1 MLANSY
7 SSELDMDA
15 GDAPSLQSYFESNPG
30 YVPWTGA
37 EGADSRVVA
46 DNTSNTQYVNP
57 WHGSLPGPD
66 YDDPTMF
73 GADGAEIDWSSFGPL
88 PSSSHQ
94 HHHNNNTWG
103 HPDPSPVDYFTSGL
117 PASPGGLY
125 TASSVWGSHDQPLY
139 SPHSEAPPLIPAH
152 HAPLVRS
159 VSAENGLSA
168 GSSLDFIR
176 RPNLK
181 HGGSSS
187 EPTSPGNMVLVS
199 SSPVAAALPS
209 NTTKPKR
216 AHKAKAKSV
225 SASKSDAKS
234 KKAAGS
240 CTSSSSHPQQQ
251 RGSSSSSSKRKS
263 QSPPLTPG
271 GTPATAAASAEQIR
285 KEAWR
290 ICKAEALEM
299 SQRRIM
305 LIEHERG
312 ALERETQKLQVNIG
326 RMREAVSREE
336 ASLRDAVLKA
346 ESLARSY

>member
-1 MLANSY
+1 
-7 SSELDMDA
+7 
-15 GDAPSLQSYFESNPG
+15 
-30 YVPWTGA
+30 
-37 EGADSRVVA
+37 
-46 DNTSNTQYVNP
+46 
-57 WHGSLPGPD
+57 
-66 YDDPTMF
+66 MF
-73 GADGAEIDWSSFGPL
+73 GADGAEIDWSSFGPM
-88 PSSSHQ
+88 PSSH
-94 HHHNNNTWG
+94 HHHNTWS

-125 TASSVWGSHDQPLY
+125 AAGSVWGSHDQPLY
-139 SPHSEAPPLIPAH
+139 SPHSEAPPFIATHHTPLI
-152 HAPLVRS
+152 RS

-168 GSSLDFIR
+168 GSGLDFTR

-187 EPTSPGNMVLVS
+187 EPASPGNMALVS

-225 SASKSDAKS
+225 SASKSDARS
-234 KKAAGS
+234 KRAAGS
-240 CTSSSSHPQQQ
+240 SISSSHPQQQ
-251 RGSSSSSSKRKS
+251 SGSSSKRKS

-271 GTPATAAASAEQIR
+271 GTPAAAAASAEQIR

-326 RMREAVSREE
+326 RMREAVNREE
-336 ASLRDAVLKA
+336 ANLRDAVLKA